1 MKTSFKDFAK
11 EYWGLFFAVVV
22 IPTSLFSI
30 YFIAYSNHEID
41 KSISATFLT
50 CIISY
55 IGTIGLS
62 IFIFHNSWL
71 KGKEEEYR
79 NRPRVSIGRH
89 YDCYKLKN
97 GDGHQCFFTYERIKE
112 DPNLKLDEIKIFDD
126 NDDYMEETQYD
137 YVGIIIKNHS
147 SHLVYSNVFRG
158 IYIVDRGE
166 YRNKEECKVQ
176 RQKGRIWFSLKDN
189 PSTLAFKDT
198 AMHFLG
204 IEKKLVDTTK
214 PIRREIYIL
223 LSIEDDFSKEHH
235 YLLPTQY
242 INGTMLDG
250 IRKEINDKQLD
261 NLYQNPR
268 VLLDW
273 FDRKRIK

>member
-79 NRPRVSIGRH
+79 HRPRLSINCH
-89 YDCYKLKN
+89 YDRFKLSN
-97 GDGHQCFFTYERIKE
+97 GDGHQCFFSYERLEKE
-112 DPNLKLDEIKIFDD
+112 LKEKLNEIQIYDG
-126 NDDYMEETQYD
+126 NRGHMNENQYG
-137 YVGIIIKNHS
+137 YLGIILKNHS
-147 SHLVYSNVFRG
+147 SNLIFTKAFKK
-158 IYIVDRGE
+158 IYVI
-166 YRNKEECKVQ
+166 NKEGKEPDIKV
-176 RQKGRIWFSLKDN
+176 QKGRIWFSLKDN
-189 PSTLAFKDT
+189 PSTLAFNDT
-198 AMHFLG
+198 AMYFLG
-204 IEKKLVDTTK
+204 IEKELVDTSL

-223 LSIEDDFSKEHH
+223 LSVEDDFSKEHH
-235 YLLPTQY
+235 YLIYMQY
-242 INGTMLDG
+242 SNGTIMFNCE
-250 IRKEINDKQLD
+250 KEINNKELSII
-261 NLYQNPR
+261 YKNPK
-268 VLLDW
+268 VLLNL
-273 FDRKRIK
+273 FNR